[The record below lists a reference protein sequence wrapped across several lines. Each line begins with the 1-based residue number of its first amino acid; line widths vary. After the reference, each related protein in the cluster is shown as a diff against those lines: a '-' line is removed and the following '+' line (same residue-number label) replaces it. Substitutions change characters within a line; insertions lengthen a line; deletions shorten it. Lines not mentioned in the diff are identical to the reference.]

1 MASHMASG
9 LSNGAAE
16 YQMMKGSTNSIQSQQ
31 TVGGEIANKIRKHSR
46 RQSNHEQDEFEG
58 DSLTGS
64 KNLDLDASV
73 SAVTLTDASTK
84 HL

>member
-1 MASHMASG
+1 
-9 LSNGAAE
+9 
-16 YQMMKGSTNSIQSQQ
+16 MMKGSANSIRTQQ
-31 TVGGEIANKIRKHSR
+31 TVGGEIANQIRKHTAD

-58 DSLTGS
+58 DSFTGS
-64 KNLDLDASV
+64 KNLDLGASV